1 MSDIAG
7 SLPQIS
13 NTLPS
18 SFDVQQV
25 ISNLPSAVQQLPT
38 LSSGRGIAGLLQGN
52 ADTQIA
58 PIQQRAE
65 QNMTAFRN
73 KYQQMAGYLRTLPPE
88 VRNSLIDFDSKR
100 VAGGNAPLTQEQT
113 LRATQYAVTK
123 QPQTSVAPRSLWDV
137 PGNAVNDL
145 KTIVGSIPKLLDPR
159 TYLNELRQIPHIG
172 EVYDKLRA
180 QGLNP
185 LEAAAQLPGIRMVP
199 GSFLVGNLTNPGEL
213 ARHPL
218 FTALDLLPVA
228 NHFAQMSPTFLAA
241 TREAETANVA
251 ARATYDATLAKNA
264 EAMAAGKP
272 ELLQPEPHMAL
283 TPAPRA
289 IPTFLTKMLDA
300 DGNVVT
306 RPIAQAIGD
315 SRLGQA
321 AQESFAYRDVWR
333 QLAGRDADLG
343 AVSRG
348 EREARN
354 PIEQYVADIRDLA
367 ELHMPNEA
375 DRAVFKQK
383 VEVGDYTNLSG
394 NDLELLGKLR
404 DRQERFQQYLHDA
417 YGINFK
423 VDGEWISR
431 QQAEPVINA
440 RNRAAT
446 AQRISVHRDELI
458 NPSGNVDPQSWR
470 DSLSMAAN
478 NVDRRLRKHEIDSV
492 LRVGDAYG
500 YDMTAA
506 RKAMTRADQ
515 LRNHNYTAVIDAA
528 NAAFD
533 GGVVNNRVG
542 PIQIID
548 ELKRGSSRPDEQV
561 AVLTR
566 AIADGN
572 TKRITETLNNI
583 LNRKNELPALVNNPD
598 LVDSI
603 RSYRDRV
610 TWDNKYGDLY
620 DRKAAERLTRKAERL
635 MDKTVPGRFVPLVQ
649 QRTASRTLEMIPTAN
664 LSEAE
669 VADLTQAIVESNWKA
684 ADRIRGLD
692 DGRYAN
698 VDNPPKTTLDL
709 YRGVERE
716 VAQTWRQM
724 RANGADPTFV
734 HKVSRSRG
742 STVAQPRIGP
752 VPNVISQGLPR
763 FFDMS
768 PGVHDWAVAFTHQ
781 GMEVL
786 QRQATQNFI
795 QWVMDNYGRK
805 QADLIDEYAA
815 TARNPGALDFNQ
827 QLRDTVGQ
835 HWEVFNPDKKGYSWG
850 GVTFNKYADQQI
862 WLPKALAKNLD
873 RLIPSA
879 SPLRAVFDG
888 TTDTFRTAVVGLSP
902 KTHINNVLGGLL
914 MVVGQTDPTVFKY
927 WRQAR
932 DLINSPENIADPALR
947 AGLGSFKREF
957 LDSNLARSHAKLSYD
972 FGSNVNSIYD
982 TFLKA
987 RDKAAAS
994 GAKEFMG
1001 KVIDKS
1007 LSLNGVA
1014 DDQYRAMAYLYG
1026 YDKAITK
1033 GMSEEGARIAGQ
1045 ELLRKSMMDWTS
1057 LTPIERQVY
1066 KSIFPFYGFMRHAM
1080 QYVANYPI
1088 DHPLRAAT
1096 MASFAQAEQEDNNG
1110 LPLNMLGFLPIGS
1123 PNSKG
1128 GQNFIQIGAI
1138 NPFND
1143 VANLFTVA
1151 GFLRS
1156 TNPIMSSAFESVG
1169 LTQGSADLYPTLRF
1183 DPESGRL
1190 DAVRPSFLGSLAENT
1205 IPQTRLLSSFLGINA
1220 DFNRQLQKDPA
1231 AAVRSLLSAAGAPM
1245 NFRHLNVPQQ
1255 YFKTEVN
1262 RLSTL
1267 QSVKNQALLSGDWR
1281 EAIQY
1286 PELRALLD
1294 QIQSGQMDVSKFTPP
1309 VATDLQQQA
1318 RQLTGVASNSQY
1330 TGGI

>member
-1 MSDIAG
+1 MSDVSGI
-7 SLPQIS
+7 PQIS
-13 NTLPS
+13 SSLPS

-25 ISNLPSAVQQLPT
+25 ISSLPTVVQNLPT
-38 LSSGRGIAGLLQGN
+38 LSAGRGIAGLLQGN
-52 ADTQIA
+52 SDTQIA
-58 PIQQRAE
+58 PLQQRAA

-88 VRNSLIDFDSKR
+88 VRNSLINYDSQR
-100 VAGGNAPLTQEQT
+100 VAAGNAPLSQEQT

-137 PGNAVNDL
+137 PGNAINDL
-145 KTIVGSIPKLLDPR
+145 KTIVGSIPRLLDPR
-159 TYLNELRQIPHIG
+159 TYLNELREIPHIG
-172 EVYDKLRA
+172 EVYSKLRG

-185 LEAAAQLPGIRMVP
+185 LEAAAQLPGVRMVP

-228 NHFAQMSPTFLAA
+228 SHFAGMSPTFAA
-241 TREAETANVA
+241 AGREAEAANTA

-264 EAMAAGKP
+264 EVMAAGKP

-289 IPTFLTKMLDA
+289 LPTVLTKMLDA

-306 RPIAQAIGD
+306 RPIVQAVKD
-315 SRLGQA
+315 SRFGQA
-321 AQESFAYRDVWR
+321 AQESFGFRDVWR

-354 PIEQYVADIRDLA
+354 PVEQYVADIRDLA
-367 ELHMPNEA
+367 EQYMPNET
-375 DRAVFKQK
+375 DRAAFKQK

-404 DRQERFQQYLHDA
+404 DRQERFQQYLHDSQ
-417 YGINFK
+417 GINLK
-423 VDGEWISR
+423 VDGEWLPR

-440 RNRAAT
+440 RNRADT
-446 AQRISVHRDELI
+446 AQRISVHRDEYI
-458 NPSGNVDPQSWR
+458 NPSGNLDIKSLR
-470 DSLSMAAN
+470 DSLDMATN

-506 RKAMTRADQ
+506 RKAMTRVDQ
-515 LRNHNYTAVIDAA
+515 LRNHNYATVIEAA

-542 PIQIID
+542 PLQIID
-548 ELKRGSSRPDEQV
+548 ELKRGSSRPDEQI
-561 AVLTR
+561 AVLVR

-572 TKRITETLNNI
+572 TKRITETLDNI
-583 LNRKNELPALVNNPD
+583 TKRKTELPALANNPD
-598 LVDSI
+598 LVASI
-603 RSYRDRV
+603 KSYRDRIA
-610 TWDNKYGDLY
+610 WDNKYGDLY
-620 DRKAAERLTRKAERL
+620 TSKQAERLTKKAERML
-635 MDKTVPGRFVPLVQ
+635 DKTVPGRFVPLVQ
-649 QRTASRTLEMIPTAN
+649 QRTAARALEMIPTAH

-669 VADLTQAIVESNWKA
+669 VAELSQAIIESNWKA

-692 DGRYAN
+692 DARYLN
-698 VDNPPKTTLDL
+698 GGKPPTTTLDL
-709 YRGVERE
+709 YRGAERE

-724 RANGADPTFV
+724 RAAGDDPTFV

-763 FFDMS
+763 YFDMS

-805 QADLIDEYAA
+805 QADLIDEYASA
-815 TARNPGALDFNQ
+815 SRNPGALDFNQ
-827 QLRDTVGQ
+827 QLRDSLGQ
-835 HWEVFNPDKKGYSWG
+835 HWEVFNPEKKGYSWG
-850 GVTFNKYADQQI
+850 GVTLNKFNGEQVWI
-862 WLPKALAKNLD
+862 PKALAKNLD
-873 RLIPSA
+873 RLIPTS

-902 KTHINNVLGGLL
+902 KTHINNILGGLL

-932 DLINSPENIADPALR
+932 ELINAPESITDPALR
-947 AGLGSFKREF
+947 ASVGSFKREF

-972 FGSNVNSIYD
+972 FGSNVNTIYD

-994 GAKEFMG
+994 GAKEFLG
-1001 KVIDKS
+1001 KAIDKS
-1007 LSLNGVA
+1007 LTLNGIA
-1014 DDQYRAMAYLYG
+1014 DDQYRVMAYLYG
-1026 YDKAITK
+1026 YDKAVAK
-1033 GMSEEGARIAGQ
+1033 GLSEEGARIAGQ

-1057 LTPIERQVY
+1057 LTPIERQIY
-1066 KSIFPFYGFMRHAM
+1066 KSIFPFYGFMRHSM
-1080 QYVANYPI
+1080 QYVANFPI

-1128 GQNFIQIGAI
+1128 GQNFIQIGAM

-1183 DPESGRL
+1183 DPDSGRL
-1190 DAVRPSFLGSLAENT
+1190 DAVHASFLGSLAENT
-1205 IPQTRLLSSFLGINA
+1205 IPQTRLLSSFLGINS

-1255 YFKTEVN
+1255 YFKTEIN

-1267 QSVKNQALLSGDWR
+1267 QAVKNQALLSGDWR

-1286 PELRALLD
+1286 PELRNLLQ
-1294 QIQSGQMDVSKFTPP
+1294 QIQSGQLDVSKFTPP
-1309 VATDLQQQA
+1309 VATTLQQQA
-1318 RQLTGVASNSQY
+1318 HQLAGVTSNSQD